1 METLKY
7 VYNLDRRFF
16 GLLLLWFVTV
26 SVLSFTL
33 PKQESFLLIN
43 SLNHPAADYFFAG
56 VTQLAD
62 GLFIVILGIVFL
74 FRSKL
79 RRLGIAILVTYT
91 LSGLICATLKRYF
104 ANPRPASVL
113 NHVPEFH
120 DVSWMPM
127 AYQNSFPSGH
137 TTSIFA
143 AATTVAL
150 LGRNRRWSVIALG
163 IACLAAYSRVYLA
176 QHFVEDLWFG
186 TLIGT
191 GIAIICYLAYR
202 AVLIRSGIST
212 DWTWPSLRV

>member
-16 GLLLLWFVTV
+16 GLLLLWFIVV

-33 PKQESFLLIN
+33 PKHDSFLLIN
-43 SLNHPAADYFFAG
+43 SFNHPAADYFLAG
-56 VTQLAD
+56 VTHLAD
-62 GLFIVILGIVFL
+62 GLFIVILGIVCL
-74 FRSKL
+74 FRAQL
-79 RRLGIAILVTYT
+79 RRLGIALLVTYT

-104 ANPRPASVL
+104 SNPRPASFL
-113 NHVPEFH
+113 NQLPDFH
-120 DVSWMPM
+120 EVSWMPM

-150 LGRNRRWSVIALG
+150 MVHNRNWSVLALG

-186 TLIGT
+186 TLLGT
-191 GIAIICYLAYR
+191 GVAIICYLAYR
-202 AVLIRSGIST
+202 AVLIRSRINTG
-212 DWTWPSLRV
+212 WTWPSLKV